1 MNDFFDQMPDDA
13 RLWVYQCNR
22 KFSTSELEAIKP
34 SLQEFLSS
42 WSAHGT
48 ALKPAYAIYYDQIIV
63 LAVDES
69 SHGASGCSID
79 ASVAFMKSL
88 EQTYEVSL
96 LDRTQI
102 GFMIDQEI
110 RVLSL
115 SKIKEAIASDNI
127 KAEDIILNNAVSNV
141 VEFKKS
147 RHQSVDQSWCKKYFK

>member
-1 MNDFFDQMPDDA
+1 
-13 RLWVYQCNR
+13 
-22 KFSTSELEAIKP
+22 
-34 SLQEFLSS
+34 
-42 WSAHGT
+42 
-48 ALKPAYAIYYDQIIV
+48 
-63 LAVDES
+63 
-69 SHGASGCSID
+69 
-79 ASVAFMKSL
+79 MKSL

-147 RHQSVDQSWCKKYFK
+147 WHHSVDQSWCKKYFK